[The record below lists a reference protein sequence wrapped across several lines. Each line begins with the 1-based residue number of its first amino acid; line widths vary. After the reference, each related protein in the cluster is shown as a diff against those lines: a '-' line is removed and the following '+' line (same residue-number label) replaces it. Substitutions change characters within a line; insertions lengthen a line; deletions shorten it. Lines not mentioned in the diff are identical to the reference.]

1 MIVTWLPNRRKIDA
15 NSTPTAPLPRMTI
28 DFGTSRSPI
37 ASSLVMIRLRS
48 ISTPGTLRGVEPVAM
63 TISFDADRL
72 CFSPST
78 TSTLPAS
85 GDRRGALDPFD
96 LVLLEQKLDAL
107 GQAGHDLVLARLH
120 LVHVDADG
128 AFADRDAPFLD
139 VLNDLERV
147 RVLEQRLGRNA
158 APDQAGA
165 AERFLLLDDR
175 HLQSQLRRA
184 NGRDVPAG
192 SCANDHDIEFA
203 RHVISALRHCA
214 HRFGVASQQGN
225 LLEPPEGVKQPAK
238 RATIP
243 AVLSMNPK
251 PKTVLIVD
259 DDEGMRDTLN
269 AILRRDYRVLRA
281 ATGEAALAILNREDV
296 DLMLLDVRLP
306 GIGGFDVLRIVKE
319 NYSLIEVIMISAITE
334 IETAVQAMKFGA
346 YHYTTKD
353 FDYETI
359 RSLVHN
365 ASERQDLN
373 RQVMTL
379 SAQVADQGDREFIV
393 GPSKLTRDIVDL
405 VQKVAKLSATV
416 LILGE
421 SGTGKELLAR
431 LIHRES
437 GNADAP
443 FIAVNLAAIP
453 RELVESTLFGHERGS
468 FTGALKQQLG
478 KFELASGG
486 TLFLDE
492 IGDLPLEL
500 QAKLLRAIQ
509 EGEIERVGG
518 AKPIKTDFRLI
529 AATNVDL
536 EKAVKEGRFREDL
549 FYRINVIPI
558 KLPPLRDRI
567 EDLPELARFFLEP
580 LQGAIQEGHS
590 GHLGLD
596 AEDPVELLVAGQHPR
611 AREPDRAAGG
621 RQRQGMDYRRGSAV
635 RVPLRAARQCAQ
647 PGREP
652 VPGGDQHLRAELHP
666 ARAGEIGLERHRD
679 GALPRHSPQHA
690 QIQDGSAGH
699 SRAREE
705 TSRRLASGF
714 SRTKSRPIH
723 WPLRPSRWRF
733 Y

>member
-1 MIVTWLPNRRKIDA
+1 MP
-15 NSTPTAPLPRMTI
+15 
-28 DFGTSRSPI
+28 
-37 ASSLVMIRLRS
+37 
-48 ISTPGTLRGVEPVAM
+48 
-63 TISFDADRL
+63 
-72 CFSPST
+72 
-78 TSTLPAS
+78 
-85 GDRRGALDPFD
+85 
-96 LVLLEQKLDAL
+96 
-107 GQAGHDLVLARLH
+107 
-120 LVHVDADG
+120 
-128 AFADRDAPFLD
+128 
-139 VLNDLERV
+139 
-147 RVLEQRLGRNA
+147 
-158 APDQAGA
+158 
-165 AERFLLLDDR
+165 
-175 HLQSQLRRA
+175 
-184 NGRDVPAG
+184 
-192 SCANDHDIEFA
+192 
-203 RHVISALRHCA
+203 VIS
-214 HRFGVASQQGN
+214 
-225 LLEPPEGVKQPAK
+225 P
-238 RATIP
+238 
-243 AVLSMNPK
+243 MNPK

-269 AILRRDYRVLRA
+269 AILARDYRVLRA
-281 ATGEAALAILNREDV
+281 ATGEAGLAILNREDI

-319 NYSLIEVIMISAITE
+319 NYGLVEVIMISAINE

-353 FDYETI
+353 FEYETI

-373 RQVMTL
+373 RQVLTL
-379 SAQVADQGDREFIV
+379 SAQVADQGDREFVV

-416 LILGE
+416 LVLGE

-492 IGDLPLEL
+492 VGDLPLEL

-567 EDLPELARFFLEP
+567 EDLPELARFFLNRYKGRFRKNI
-580 LQGAIQEGHS
+580 QGISDSTLKILSSYWWPGNIR
-590 GHLGLD
+590 
-596 AEDPVELLVAGQHPR
+596 ELENLIERLVAVSDKEWITDEDLPFEFHFAQL
-611 AREPDRAAGG
+611 DRVSSGG
-621 RQRQGMDYRRGSAV
+621 ESLFQEATNTFERNFI
-635 RVPLRAARQCAQ
+635 LRALEKSGWNVTATARYLGI
-647 PGREP
+647 PLSTLKFKMDRLDIRELAKK
-652 VPGGDQHLRAELHP
+652 LR
-666 ARAGEIGLERHRD
+666 
-679 GALPRHSPQHA
+679 GA
-690 QIQDGSAGH
+690 
-699 SRAREE
+699 
-705 TSRRLASGF
+705 
-714 SRTKSRPIH
+714 
-723 WPLRPSRWRF
+723 
-733 Y
+733 

>member
-1 MIVTWLPNRRKIDA
+1 
-15 NSTPTAPLPRMTI
+15 
-28 DFGTSRSPI
+28 
-37 ASSLVMIRLRS
+37 
-48 ISTPGTLRGVEPVAM
+48 
-63 TISFDADRL
+63 
-72 CFSPST
+72 
-78 TSTLPAS
+78 
-85 GDRRGALDPFD
+85 
-96 LVLLEQKLDAL
+96 
-107 GQAGHDLVLARLH
+107 
-120 LVHVDADG
+120 
-128 AFADRDAPFLD
+128 
-139 VLNDLERV
+139 
-147 RVLEQRLGRNA
+147 
-158 APDQAGA
+158 
-165 AERFLLLDDR
+165 
-175 HLQSQLRRA
+175 
-184 NGRDVPAG
+184 
-192 SCANDHDIEFA
+192 
-203 RHVISALRHCA
+203 
-214 HRFGVASQQGN
+214 
-225 LLEPPEGVKQPAK
+225 
-238 RATIP
+238 
-243 AVLSMNPK
+243 MNPK

-281 ATGEAALAILNREDV
+281 ATGVAALAILNREDV

-306 GIGGFDVLRIVKE
+306 CISGFDVLKIVKE

-353 FDYETI
+353 FEYETI
-359 RSLVHN
+359 RSLIHN

-379 SAQVADQGDREFIV
+379 SAQVADQGDREFVV

-431 LIHRES
+431 LLHRES
-437 GNADAP
+437 GDAEAP

-492 IGDLPLEL
+492 VGDLPMDL

-536 EKAVKEGRFREDL
+536 EKAVKDGRFREDL
-549 FYRINVIPI
+549 FYRVNVIPI

-567 EDLPELARFFLEP
+567 EDLPDLARFFLNRYKLKFRKHIHGISDSTLKILSSYWWP
-580 LQGAIQEGHS
+580 GNIR
-590 GHLGLD
+590 
-596 AEDPVELLVAGQHPR
+596 ELENLIERLVAVGDKEWITEEDLPFEFHFAQLD
-611 AREPDRAAGG
+611 REPGRGG
-621 RQRQGMDYRRGSAV
+621 SHYQEATDPFERNFI
-635 RVPLRAARQCAQ
+635 LRALEKSGWNVTATARYLEIPLSTLKFKMDRLDIRHIAK
-647 PGREP
+647 R
-652 VPGGDQHLRAELHP
+652 LR
-666 ARAGEIGLERHRD
+666 
-679 GALPRHSPQHA
+679 GA
-690 QIQDGSAGH
+690 
-699 SRAREE
+699 
-705 TSRRLASGF
+705 
-714 SRTKSRPIH
+714 
-723 WPLRPSRWRF
+723 
-733 Y
+733 